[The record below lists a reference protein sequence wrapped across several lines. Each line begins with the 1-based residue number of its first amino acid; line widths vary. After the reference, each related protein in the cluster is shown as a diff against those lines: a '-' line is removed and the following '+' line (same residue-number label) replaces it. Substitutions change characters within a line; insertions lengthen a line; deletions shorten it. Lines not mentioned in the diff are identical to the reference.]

1 VLRATV
7 PSIQGLW
14 PGAEGM
20 MSGDDDHL
28 IMAIPDAFPRKMS
41 LGIATGN
48 HLLILVGDNK

>member
-1 VLRATV
+1 
-7 PSIQGLW
+7 
-14 PGAEGM
+14 M